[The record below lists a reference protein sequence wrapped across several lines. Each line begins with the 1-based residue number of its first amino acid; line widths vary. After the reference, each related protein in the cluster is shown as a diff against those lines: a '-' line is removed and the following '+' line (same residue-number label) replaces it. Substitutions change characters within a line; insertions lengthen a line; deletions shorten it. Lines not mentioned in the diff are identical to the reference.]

1 MNILIVAP
9 AWVGDMVMAH
19 TLVQLLEASRP
30 GCSIHM
36 VAPPATA
43 ALATRM
49 PGVREVHTLAVGHGE
64 LGLTARW
71 RLARQLPR
79 FDEAI
84 VLPNTLKSALVPLFA
99 GVPRR
104 TGWLGESRWGVLN
117 DVRRLDKQA
126 LPAMIERFMA
136 LALPPGEALS
146 HPYPRPVLRAD
157 AEAANRL
164 AGRLSL
170 NVRGEAAV
178 ICPGAEFGPAK
189 QWPEAHYAEV
199 ARHLAKQGRQ
209 VWLMGSPKDRPVCD
223 AIAGLAGH
231 PEVRSVAGE
240 TSLLEAVD
248 LMSMA
253 RVAISNDSG
262 LMHVAAALG
271 VRVVAIYGS
280 TSPDFTPPLHDDAVI
295 VRLGL
300 DCSPCFERHC
310 PLGHLAC
317 LRDLEPARVIACL

>member
-19 TLVQLLEASRP
+19 TLVQVLQTRRP
-30 GCSIHM
+30 GCSIDM

-43 ALATRM
+43 SLATRM
-49 PGVREVHTLAVGHGE
+49 PGVREVHTLTVGHGE
-64 LGLTARW
+64 LGLGARW
-71 RLARQLPR
+71 RLGRSLPS
-79 FDEAI
+79 FEEAI

-117 DVRRLDKQA
+117 DVRRLDKAA
-126 LPAMIERFMA
+126 LPLMIERFMA
-136 LALPPGEALS
+136 LALPPNDALPR
-146 HPYPRPVLRAD
+146 PYPRPVLRAD
-157 AEAANRL
+157 AQAAAAL
-164 AGRLSL
+164 ASRLSL
-170 NVRGEAAV
+170 DAQGDPVV

-199 ARHLAKQGRQ
+199 ARHLAEQGRQ
-209 VWLMGSPKDRPVCD
+209 VWLMGSAKDRGVCD
-223 AIAGLAGH
+223 AICELAGH

-248 LMSMA
+248 LMSLA
-253 RVAISNDSG
+253 NVAITNDSG

-280 TSPDFTPPLHDDAVI
+280 TSPDFTPPLHADAAI

-300 DCSPCFERHC
+300 DCSPCFQRQC

-317 LRDLEPARVIACL
+317 LRDLEPSRVIACL